1 MAERFSRFLR
11 KQTGWDLSTQNGR
24 GLTDSTE
31 VDKMDEIGLL
41 QWEGLNGFQ
50 VLEDNPR
57 KLNVGVGE
65 MGDA

>member
-11 KQTGWDLSTQNGR
+11 KQMGWDLSTPNGR
-24 GLTDSTE
+24 GFTDSTE
-31 VDKMDEIGLL
+31 ENKMDEIGLL

-50 VLEDNPR
+50 ESENNPR
-57 KLNVGVGE
+57 KLNVGVSE

>member
-11 KQTGWDLSTQNGR
+11 KQTGWDLSTQNGT